1 MPGYID
7 KLLRRVKPDG
17 LKGASTPAIYSPP
30 NYQTATA
37 QRATMDHTP
46 PATPEQKLY
55 LQSVIGTLLYYA
67 RAVDPTMLTAIHE
80 LGSVQAAPTMADM
93 TKLERLLQYAS
104 THRNNGIRFYASDM
118 VYRILSDAS
127 YLCRPRAKSV
137 YGLTAYLGFENW
149 INGPIYCASKMISCV
164 VASVAEA
171 ELAGGFQSAQIGTHH
186 RLTLKDFGYPQPP
199 TLLRMDNTVALGI
212 AAGKVNGKR
221 TKSMD
226 MRFFWLSD
234 RVNQGHFYCS
244 HIAGQYNIA
253 DFFTKALPRTKFYQY
268 YPYLAINMDMENDDT
283 NASVDTTTT
292 TVVIKQQ

>member
-1 MPGYID
+1 M
-7 KLLRRVKPDG
+7 
-17 LKGASTPAIYSPP
+17 
-30 NYQTATA
+30 
-37 QRATMDHTP
+37 
-46 PATPEQKLY
+46 
-55 LQSVIGTLLYYA
+55 
-67 RAVDPTMLTAIHE
+67 
-80 LGSVQAAPTMADM
+80 
-93 TKLERLLQYAS
+93 
-104 THRNNGIRFYASDM
+104 
-118 VYRILSDAS
+118 
-127 YLCRPRAKSV
+127 
-137 YGLTAYLGFENW
+137 
-149 INGPIYCASKMISCV
+149 
-164 VASVAEA
+164 AEA

-221 TKSMD
+221 TKSIV

-234 RVNQGHFYCS
+234 RANQGHFYCS

-283 NASVDTTTT
+283 NAAVDTTTT

>member
-1 MPGYID
+1 
-7 KLLRRVKPDG
+7 
-17 LKGASTPAIYSPP
+17 
-30 NYQTATA
+30 
-37 QRATMDHTP
+37 
-46 PATPEQKLY
+46 
-55 LQSVIGTLLYYA
+55 
-67 RAVDPTMLTAIHE
+67 
-80 LGSVQAAPTMADM
+80 
-93 TKLERLLQYAS
+93 
-104 THRNNGIRFYASDM
+104 
-118 VYRILSDAS
+118 
-127 YLCRPRAKSV
+127 
-137 YGLTAYLGFENW
+137 
-149 INGPIYCASKMISCV
+149 
-164 VASVAEA
+164 
-171 ELAGGFQSAQIGTHH
+171 
-186 RLTLKDFGYPQPP
+186 
-199 TLLRMDNTVALGI
+199 MDNTVALGI